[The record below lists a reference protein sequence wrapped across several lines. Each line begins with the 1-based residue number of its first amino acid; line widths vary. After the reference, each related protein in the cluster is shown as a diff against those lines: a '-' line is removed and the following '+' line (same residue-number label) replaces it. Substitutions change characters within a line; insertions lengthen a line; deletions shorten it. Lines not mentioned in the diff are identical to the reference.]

1 MDQVTF
7 RSDTVLSDVH
17 LLIPNARHLM
27 VRLNAAG
34 QPVFVSRF
42 KILQCSEGVCSLDGG
57 QEGAGEQNETQTP
70 PQSLVD
76 EDGDL
81 DVVRRPRES
90 RTSEPDLRIRDRVN
104 PTILSRGEATELQW
118 VDEEEYSKDVIKIEH
133 TMATPL
139 EDVGKQV
146 WRGAFLMADFILS
159 QPELFKGS
167 TALELGAGMGF
178 TSLAMATVAKR
189 VYCTDVG
196 RDLLGMCQ
204 RNVALNRHLLESAG
218 GEVKVRELDWMGDD
232 FPSVCYDEDLT
243 DSLFRTLYRMTSN
256 LHQPS
261 TIYLSIEKRL
271 NFTIQHL
278 DISCEAYDHFRRC
291 LRDLGGLTDGKMRFS
306 VESVETRFPQFF
318 EYERVEQLVRLFAF
332 PYGSRVRHDYAPL
345 EGAVVLRRLHP
356 LSSTWVEKCIT
367 LLDPGMQRLAQQFK
381 QAKQH
386 FRFTGHEVASLLC
399 SLVTCVVILLIF

>member
-232 FPSVCYDEDLT
+232 FPSDAASEFGWSEEEIADLHDGTTVLIAADLCYDEDLT

-261 TIYLSIEKRL
+261 AIYLSIEKRL

-318 EYERVEQLVRLFAF
+318 EYERVEQLELWKVTASFVSLKKREK
-332 PYGSRVRHDYAPL
+332 PVIPVPL
-345 EGAVVLRRLHP
+345 EGAP
-356 LSSTWVEKCIT
+356 SPST
-367 LLDPGMQRLAQQFK
+367 Q
-381 QAKQH
+381 
-386 FRFTGHEVASLLC
+386 
-399 SLVTCVVILLIF
+399 